1 MQTIDI
7 EDFKKIELR
16 VGTILRVE
24 AFEKAIKPAY
34 KVWVDLGDTLGIKKS
49 SAQLTV
55 HYRPED
61 LVGKQVL
68 CVCNF
73 NPRQIADFLSEILIT
88 GFSTETGGVCLA
100 VSDGP
105 VPNGAQLH

>member
-1 MQTIDI
+1 
-7 EDFKKIELR
+7 
-16 VGTILRVE
+16 VE

-34 KVWVDLGDTLGIKKS
+34 KVWVDLGDSLGIKKS

-55 HYRPED
+55 HYSPED

-73 NPRQIADFLSEILIT
+73 KPRQIADFLSEVLIT
-88 GFSTETGGVCLA
+88 GFATEAGGIFLA
-100 VSDGP
+100 TSDGV
-105 VPNGAQLH
+105 VPNGSLLH

>member
-7 EDFKKIELR
+7 EDFKKIEIR

-24 AFEKAIKPAY
+24 AFEKAVKPAY

-88 GFSTETGGVCLA
+88 GFSTEMGGVFLA
-100 VSDGP
+100 SSDGP
-105 VPNGAQLH
+105 VPNGALLH

>member
-7 EDFKKIELR
+7 EDFKKIEFR
-16 VGTILRVE
+16 IGTILRVE

-34 KVWVDLGDTLGIKKS
+34 KVWVDLGESLGVKKS

-73 NPRQIADFLSEILIT
+73 KPRQIADFLSEILIT
-88 GFSTETGGVCLA
+88 GFSTETGGILLA
-100 VSDGP
+100 TSDGA
-105 VPNGAQLH
+105 VPNGSVLH

>member
-7 EDFKKIELR
+7 EDFKKIEVR

-24 AFEKAIKPAY
+24 TFEKAIKPAY
-34 KVWVDLGDTLGIKKS
+34 KVWVDLGESLGIKKS

-61 LVGKQVL
+61 LIGKQVL

-73 NPRQIADFLSEILIT
+73 KPRQIADFLSEILIT
-88 GFSTETGGVCLA
+88 GFATEAGGVLLA
-100 VSDGP
+100 TSDGP
-105 VPNGAQLH
+105 VPNGAVLH

>member
-16 VGTILRVE
+16 EGTNLRVE

-88 GFSTETGGVCLA
+88 GFSTEMGGVRLA
-100 VSDGP
+100 SSDGP
-105 VPNGAQLH
+105 VPNGALLH